1 MGQDMIVNK
10 EHKRKIIER
19 KVTAAAWQLFKEDQ
33 PCPHLCPAPAAAY
46 LPDEGWAEDEHRPGE
61 AGQLRAAGEDSELL
75 RAAQPP
81 GSLGSGGLLVPPPL
95 QTLVTAGQPLHTAGG
110 GRAAADR

>member
-19 KVTAAAWQLFKEDQ
+19 KVTAAAWQLLKEDQ

-46 LPDEGWAEDEHRPGE
+46 LPDEGWAEDE
-61 AGQLRAAGEDSELL
+61 
-75 RAAQPP
+75 
-81 GSLGSGGLLVPPPL
+81 
-95 QTLVTAGQPLHTAGG
+95 
-110 GRAAADR
+110 

>member
-19 KVTAAAWQLFKEDQ
+19 KVTAAAWQLLKEDQ

-46 LPDEGWAEDEHRPGE
+46 LPDEGWAEDEYRPGE
-61 AGQLRAAGEDSELL
+61 AGQLRAAGEDGELL

-81 GSLGSGGLLVPPPL
+81 GSLGSGLLVPPPL